1 MYLSSKVGLAGAAVL
16 LCVAGCNQS
25 PQSKTPAPRPPSQ
38 ASQQWKQTA
47 DGFVQSYFAAQPAF
61 AAQEG
66 KHEYDG
72 QLPDVSAHG
81 IKREIARLHDERDQ
95 LNAVDPSQLEPQERF
110 DRTYLLNVVDRDL
123 FYLEKAHFPS
133 TNPYWY
139 LNAAGIDP
147 DMYLSR
153 NYAPLNVR
161 MKGYIK
167 YARGIPKLTT
177 DIQQNL
183 KGPLPRTYVELG
195 IAVFG
200 GLVDFYKKDVAAVF
214 ASVNDPAMQKDL
226 GDADTNAA
234 NAMANLTNYLTGL
247 RKTATDN
254 FAVGKDLYA
263 QMVKDT
269 EMVDLPIEQI
279 EAAGRADLERNTAAI
294 KAECANYLPKGTIA
308 ACVAKVAAK
317 KPTEGTLDAARRQL
331 TLLRDFVRK
340 NNVVNIPNDDQ
351 ALVAEAP
358 PYNRNNAAFIQV
370 PGPYDKGVAATYNIA
385 PPDPKWSK
393 AEQLQYLPSEATLLF
408 TSVHEVWPGHFLQ
421 FLHSNSNPDKLEALW
436 VGYAFA
442 EGWAHYSEE
451 MMYEEGLGR
460 GDPELHIGQIM
471 DALLRDVRLLSSIG
485 LHTEGWTV
493 AQSEKM
499 FREQAFQDPGN
510 ARQQAARGTY
520 DPAYLNYTLG
530 KLMIRK
536 LRADWVA
543 KMSSSGA
550 AAQPSSAA
558 APASAPA
565 PAATTGGAMTGP
577 AMTGPSMTGASA
589 APGQALWHDFHD
601 KFLSYGGPPIPMV
614 RKEMVGEAGTL
625 L

>member
-1 MYLSSKVGLAGAAVL
+1 MTKGERHMSLSNRVRLAGAAAVL
-16 LCVAGCNQS
+16 MCAAGCNQGT
-25 PQSKTPAPRPPSQ
+25 PSKAPAPRPPSQ

-47 DGFVQSYFAAQPAF
+47 DGFVQSYFAAQPFF
-61 AAQEG
+61 AAQQG

-72 QLPDVSAHG
+72 KLPDVSAHG

-110 DRTYLLNVVDRDL
+110 DRAYLLNVADRDL
-123 FYLEKAHFPS
+123 FYLEKTHFPF

-139 LNAAGIDP
+139 LGDIDP

-153 NYAPLNVR
+153 NYAPLDVR
-161 MKGYIK
+161 MKAYIK
-167 YARGIPKLTT
+167 YARGIPKIAS
-177 DIQQNL
+177 DIQDNL
-183 KGPLPRTYVELG
+183 KGPLPKSYVELG
-195 IAVFG
+195 ISVFG
-200 GLVDFYKKDVAAVF
+200 GFVDFYKKDVAAVF
-214 ASVNDPAMQKDL
+214 ASVNDPALQKDL
-226 GDADTNAA
+226 TDADANAS
-234 NAMANLTNYLTGL
+234 NAMANLTTYLTGL

-254 FAVGKDLYA
+254 FALGKDVYA

-279 EAAGRADLERNTAAI
+279 EAAGRADLDRNTAAI

-317 KPTEGTLDAARRQL
+317 KPPEGTLDAARRQL
-331 TLLRDFVRK
+331 TMLRDFVQK
-340 NNVVNIPNDDQ
+340 NNVVSIPNDDQ

-393 AEQLQYLPSEATLLF
+393 AEQLQYIPSEATLLF

-442 EGWAHYSEE
+442 EGWAHYCEE

-460 GDPELHIGQIM
+460 GDPEMHIGQIM

-499 FREQAFQDPGN
+499 FREQAYQDPGN

-543 KMSSSGA
+543 KMGGGG
-550 AAQPSSAA
+550 AA
-558 APASAPA
+558 APASA
-565 PAATTGGAMTGP
+565 ATTGPAMTGP
-577 AMTGPSMTGASA
+577 AMTGPSMAGAAA
-589 APGQALWHDFHD
+589 APDQALWHDFHD
-601 KFLSYGGPPIPMV
+601 KFLSYGGPPIPLV
-614 RKEMVGEAGTL
+614 RKEMVGDAGTL